1 MFSGTFLLTADIATA
16 NPAIPDPPA
25 ESSPTAITISK
36 VVLQYGMRKQPEA
49 DNTIPKNNAFS
60 SPNLSAIIPPT

>member
-1 MFSGTFLLTADIATA
+1 MSIDSPAFNTPNARPAFFSGTFLLTADIATA

-36 VVLQYGMRKQPEA
+36 VVLTNKME
-49 DNTIPKNNAFS
+49 
-60 SPNLSAIIPPT
+60 